1 MPTPTRRTILVA
13 GGAGI
18 GLLVAWGA
26 WPRRYAP
33 NLPVAADETSFGS
46 FLKVSRD
53 GRVIVAVPQVEH
65 GQGVFTTLPQV
76 VADELGADWR
86 TVAVEPAPINPL
98 HANPLAADALFAGA
112 FDHVPRS
119 LLAEH
124 LTRDA
129 VMLTAGSTSLR
140 RFEQVLR
147 EAGAAARVLLCKAAA
162 ARWDADWQACDT
174 ADGFVV
180 LDGRKLR
187 FGELAEAAA
196 GYALPDDL
204 PLRFGDDRRL
214 SGRSLPRL
222 DAPAKVDGSANYA
235 GDVRLPD
242 MVFASVRRGP
252 LGDTWL
258 RSVNRAAAEAVGG
271 VAGVIARDT
280 WVAVAANNWWAA
292 NRALHALDPRFETRG
307 QVLDTASIDRALD
320 IALAGEGYR
329 VTAAGDLSSVFR
341 GAQIYTAD
349 YHAALALHP
358 SLETPSATA
367 HWRDGALE
375 LWIGTQAPTSA
386 RDAAA
391 AALGI
396 AASRVT
402 VHTMLVGGSFGQAL
416 ESDVA
421 AQAATVARELQ
432 RPVQLS
438 WSRSEAALRDRF
450 RAPAR
455 ARMSARLGAGGAILG
470 WQAKVAAPAT
480 GVELATRLL
489 PNDPLRRAAAALAGG
504 SDGYAMSGATPPYA
518 ISAFAI
524 DHHPANVR
532 VPVGHLRGLADGY
545 NAFFTECFIDELA
558 QASGNEPMSYRI
570 GMLWGNVRLAR
581 CLTTASA
588 IGGWQGGVAGSG
600 QGIAAHAVAGSFI
613 AVLAEARVDD
623 AGRVRVD
630 RLVAAV
636 DCGRAVNPDVV
647 RQQIE
652 GGLILGVALATG
664 CSTGIERNLATTRMF
679 GDFALPTLAD
689 APEVSV
695 ELIPSSAEPGGVSDL
710 GIPAVAPAVANALRT
725 VTGKRLRSLPLQP
738 RARGLFP

>member
-1 MPTPTRRTILVA
+1 MPTLSRRNVLVA
-13 GGAGI
+13 GGAGV
-18 GLLVAWGA
+18 GLLVAWAA

-33 NLPVAADETSFGS
+33 NLPVAADETLFGG
-46 FLKVSRD
+46 FLKIARD

-65 GQGVFTTLPQV
+65 GQGVFTTLPQI

-98 HANPLAADALFAGA
+98 YANPLAAEALFAGG
-112 FDHVPRS
+112 FDHVPRG
-119 LLAEH
+119 LRDEH
-124 LTRDA
+124 LTRGA

-174 ADGFVV
+174 ADGFVA
-180 LDGRKLR
+180 LGGRKLR

-196 GYALPDDL
+196 GYDVPDELPM
-204 PLRFGDDRRL
+204 RFGDQGRL
-214 SGRSLPRL
+214 SGQSLPRL

-242 MVFASVRRGP
+242 MLFASIRQGP
-252 LGDTWL
+252 IGDTRL
-258 RSVNRAAAEAVGG
+258 RSFNRAAAEAVQG
-271 VAGVIARDT
+271 VAGVVARDT

-292 NRALHALDPRFETRG
+292 NRALDALAPRFETRG
-307 QVLDTASIDRALD
+307 PEIDSASVGRALD
-320 IALAGEGYR
+320 AGLAEDGYR
-329 VTAAGDLSSVFR
+329 VAAAGDLATVFT
-341 GAQIYTAD
+341 GARLYTAD
-349 YHAALALHP
+349 YHAGLALHP

-375 LWIGTQAPTSA
+375 LWIATQVPASA

-396 AASRVT
+396 ATAQVI
-402 VHTMLVGGSFGQAL
+402 VHAMPVGGSFGQAL
-416 ESDVA
+416 ETEVA
-421 AQAATVARELQ
+421 AQVAILARALK

-438 WSRSEAALRDRF
+438 WSRGEAALRDRF

-470 WQAKVAAPAT
+470 WQAKIAAPAT
-480 GVELATRLL
+480 GAALAARLL
-489 PNDPLRRAAAALAGG
+489 ARDPLRRAAAALPGG
-504 SDGYAMSGATPPYA
+504 ADGYAMSGAVPPYA
-518 ISAFAI
+518 IPALTV
-524 DHHPANVR
+524 DHHPAGIG

-558 QASGNEPMSYRI
+558 HASGNEPMSYRI
-570 GMLWGNVRLAR
+570 GMLGGNARLAR

-588 IGGWQGGVAGSG
+588 LGGWQGGVAGSG
-600 QGIAAHAVAGSFI
+600 QGIACHTIAGSFI
-613 AVLAEARVDD
+613 AVMAEARVDD

-636 DCGRAVNPDVV
+636 DCGRTINPDVV

-664 CSTGIERNLATTRMF
+664 CAARIERNLPSTRLF
-679 GDFALPTLAD
+679 GDFALPTLAT
-689 APEVSV
+689 APEVTV
-695 ELIPSSAEPGGVSDL
+695 ELIPSTADPGGVSDL
-710 GIPAVAPAVANALRT
+710 GIPAVGPAVANALRAA
-725 VTGKRLRSLPLQP
+725 TGARLRSLPLQP
-738 RARGLFP
+738 RA

>member
-1 MPTPTRRTILVA
+1 MPTLSRRNVLVA
-13 GGAGI
+13 GGAGV
-18 GLLVAWGA
+18 GLLVAWAA

-33 NLPVAADETSFGS
+33 NLPVATDETLFGG
-46 FLKVSRD
+46 FLKIARD

-65 GQGVFTTLPQV
+65 GQGVFTTLPQI

-98 HANPLAADALFAGA
+98 YANPLAAETLFAGG
-112 FDHVPRS
+112 FDHVPRG
-119 LLAEH
+119 LRDEH
-124 LTRDA
+124 LTRGA

-140 RFEQVLR
+140 HFEQVLR

-180 LDGRKLR
+180 LGGRKLR
-187 FGELAEAAA
+187 FGELAEAAV
-196 GYALPDDL
+196 GYDVPDELPM
-204 PLRFGDDRRL
+204 RFGDEGRL
-214 SGRSLPRL
+214 SGQSLPRL

-242 MVFASVRRGP
+242 MLFASIRQGP
-252 LGDTWL
+252 IGDTRL
-258 RSVNRAAAEAVGG
+258 RSFNRAAAEAVQG
-271 VAGVIARDT
+271 VAGVVARDT

-292 NRALHALDPRFETRG
+292 NRALDALAPRFETHG
-307 QVLDTASIDRALD
+307 PAIDSASVRRALD
-320 IALAGEGYR
+320 AALAGDGYR
-329 VTAAGDLSSVFR
+329 VAAAGDLAGVFT
-341 GAQIYTAD
+341 GARLYVAD
-349 YHAALALHP
+349 YHAGLAPHP

-367 HWRDGALE
+367 HWRDGAVE
-375 LWIGTQAPTSA
+375 LWIATQAPTSA

-396 AASRVT
+396 AAAQVI
-402 VHTMLVGGSFGQAL
+402 VHAMPVGGSFGQAL
-416 ESDVA
+416 ETGVA
-421 AQAATVARELQ
+421 AQVAILARELK
-432 RPVQLS
+432 RPVQLT
-438 WSRSEAALRDRF
+438 WSRGETALRDRF
-450 RAPAR
+450 RAPAC

-470 WQAKVAAPAT
+470 WQAKIAAPAT
-480 GVELATRLL
+480 GAELAARLL
-489 PNDPLRRAAAALAGG
+489 PSDLLRRAAAALPGG
-504 SDGYAMSGATPPYA
+504 ADSYAMSGAVPPYA
-518 ISAFAI
+518 IPALAV
-524 DHHPANVR
+524 DHHPAEIG

-558 QASGNEPMSYRI
+558 HASGNEPMSYRI
-570 GMLWGNVRLAR
+570 GMLGSNARLAR

-588 IGGWQGGVAGSG
+588 LGGWQGGVAGSG
-600 QGIAAHAVAGSFI
+600 QGIAAHTVAGSFI
-613 AVLAEARVDD
+613 AVMAEARVDD

-664 CSTGIERNLATTRMF
+664 CATRIERNLPTTRLF
-679 GDFALPTLAD
+679 GDLALPTLAT
-689 APEVSV
+689 APEVTV
-695 ELIPSSAEPGGVSDL
+695 EFIPSTADPGGVSDL

-725 VTGKRLRSLPLQP
+725 ATGARLRSLPLQP
-738 RARGLFP
+738 RA

>member
-1 MPTPTRRTILVA
+1 MPTLSRRNLLVA
-13 GGAGI
+13 GGAGV
-18 GLLVAWGA
+18 GLLVAWSA

-33 NLPVAADETSFGS
+33 NLPVATDETLFGGY
-46 FLKVSRD
+46 LKIARD

-65 GQGVFTTLPQV
+65 GQGVFTTLPQI

-98 HANPLAADALFAGA
+98 YANPLAAEALFAGG
-112 FDHVPRS
+112 FEHVPPGLRD
-119 LLAEH
+119 EH
-124 LTRDA
+124 WTRDA
-129 VMLTAGSTSLR
+129 VMLTGGSTSLR

-180 LDGRKLR
+180 LEGRKLR

-196 GYALPDDL
+196 TYSVPDEL
-204 PLRFGDDRRL
+204 PLRFGDDGRL
-214 SGRSLPRL
+214 SGQSLPRL

-242 MVFASVRRGP
+242 MVFASLRQGP
-252 LGDTWL
+252 IGDTRL
-258 RSVNRAAAEAVGG
+258 RSFNRAAAEAVQG
-271 VAGVIARDT
+271 VAGIVARDT

-292 NRALHALDPRFETRG
+292 NRALDALAPRFETRG
-307 QVLDTASIDRALD
+307 PVIDDASIDRALD
-320 IALAGEGYR
+320 AALADDGHR
-329 VTAAGDLSSVFR
+329 VAAAGDISAVLS
-341 GAQIYTAD
+341 GAQLHTAD
-349 YHAALALHP
+349 YHAGLALHP
-358 SLETPSATA
+358 ALETPGATA
-367 HWRDGALE
+367 HWRDGTLE
-375 LWIGTQAPTSA
+375 LWIATQAPTSA

-396 AASRVT
+396 AAAKVT
-402 VHTMLVGGSFGQAL
+402 VHAMLVGGSFGQAL
-416 ESDVA
+416 ETEVA
-421 AQAATVARELQ
+421 QQAAILARELK
-432 RPVQLS
+432 RPVQLT
-438 WSRSEAALRDRF
+438 WSRGESALRDRF

-455 ARMSARLGAGGAILG
+455 ARMSARIGAGGAILG
-470 WQAKVAAPAT
+470 WQAKIAAPAT
-480 GVELATRLL
+480 GAELAARLL
-489 PNDPLRRAAAALAGG
+489 PNDPLRRAAAVLRGG
-504 SDGYAMSGATPPYA
+504 VDGYAMSGAVPPYA
-518 ISAFAI
+518 IPAIAI
-524 DHHPANVR
+524 DHHPAAIG

-570 GMLWGNVRLAR
+570 GMLGGNARLAR

-588 IGGWQGGVAGSG
+588 LGGWQGGVVGSG
-600 QGIAAHAVAGSFI
+600 QGIACHAVAGSFI
-613 AVLAEARVDD
+613 AVMAEARIDD
-623 AGRVRVD
+623 AGRVRVE

-636 DCGRAVNPDVV
+636 DCGRTVNPDVV

-664 CSTGIERNLATTRMF
+664 CSTGIGRNLADTRMF
-679 GDFALPTLAD
+679 GDFGLPTLAT
-689 APEVSV
+689 APEVTV
-695 ELIPSSAEPGGVSDL
+695 ELIQSTADPGGVSDL

-725 VTGKRLRSLPLQP
+725 ASGSRYRSLPLQP
-738 RARGLFP
+738 RV